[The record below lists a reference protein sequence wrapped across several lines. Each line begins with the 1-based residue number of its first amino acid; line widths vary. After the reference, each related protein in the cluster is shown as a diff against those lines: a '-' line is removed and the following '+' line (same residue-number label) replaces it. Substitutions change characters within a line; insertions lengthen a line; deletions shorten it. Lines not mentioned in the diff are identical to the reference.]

1 MRRVGVQLIA
11 RVRYGALE
19 DDEQHD
25 EHAGVDKV
33 AHALHAEGQHH
44 LQALSTCRRKPHHV
58 LKVSSCEDI
67 TLKVSIMGT
76 AICLALSV
84 PHCHHSI
91 SRALAP
97 AAELAP
103 LNA

>member
-1 MRRVGVQLIA
+1 MRRVGVQPIA

-44 LQALSTCRRKPHHV
+44 LQAIIHMSKKASSRAF
-58 LKVSSCEDI
+58 KVSSCEDI
-67 TLKVSIMGT
+67 TLKVCSMGF

-84 PHCHHSI
+84 PGLPS
-91 SRALAP
+91 
-97 AAELAP
+97 
-103 LNA
+103 